1 MPEQTSTGTSSS
13 TEQLCRRPSLVAPS
27 QDDATCFSVHERLFA
42 SVLLDQAGTYIIIKM
57 KYVVENLKL
66 LPVRHRPSCCHENE
80 GYCDCDSSEKIYSL
94 EVRGPVDKIS
104 SWLGKMPGTMQDIQ
118 LHGLY
123 TAVQG
128 VVFAIHTLQ
137 KKAEDS
143 QKFHN

>member
-1 MPEQTSTGTSSS
+1 MN
-13 TEQLCRRPSLVAPS
+13 
-27 QDDATCFSVHERLFA
+27 
-42 SVLLDQAGTYIIIKM
+42 
-57 KYVVENLKL
+57 YVVGNLKL

-80 GYCDCDSSEKIYSL
+80 GHCDCDSSEKIYIL

-118 LHGLY
+118 LHDLY